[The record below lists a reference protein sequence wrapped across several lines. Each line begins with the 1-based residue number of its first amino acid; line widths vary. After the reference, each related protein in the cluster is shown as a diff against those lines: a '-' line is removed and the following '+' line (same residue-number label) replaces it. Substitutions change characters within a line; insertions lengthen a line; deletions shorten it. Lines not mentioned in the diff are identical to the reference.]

1 MESYTSKSDT
11 KLSNSSMTDRS
22 RQITLAA
29 ATNDIDELHYYD
41 WTFSRANTM
50 YYTHGIHKYPA
61 RMPPQIPG
69 TLLNFFES
77 QGELEPGSTVYDP
90 FSGSGTTAVEARL
103 NGHNAIAN
111 DINPFAC
118 LLSKAKA
125 LPLDI
130 NALEAARSDLFRE
143 LPQTFEEIK
152 KEERPIG
159 ELLSEQALEDARE
172 IGTGWFPQPQL
183 HQLLYTREKLN
194 ELVEDGHD
202 EDVIRFLRVC
212 LAKASRQ
219 VSYQRLDEFKR
230 YRMSLEDRK
239 NHNPNVQRELR
250 DAINH
255 NINRM
260 KKYSNKVDHDLD
272 TTIFTGDSRY
282 ILDSA
287 QAPIG
292 KNDADIVISSPP
304 YGDHQTTVAYGEF
317 STNISIIA
325 DGRDFDEMAAVD
337 SRGLGGADS
346 SSVSLT
352 ELKSESSSLH
362 ETVESLRE
370 IDGRS
375 EDALAFFED
384 FVQVIEEV
392 AKITKPGQP
401 VAWVVACRRMSDY
414 LIPMHQITRELCEDR
429 GYSFEAELP
438 RHIQFKTMPLENR
451 QGKTMADEY
460 IVVMRAPE

>member
-1 MESYTSKSDT
+1 
-11 KLSNSSMTDRS
+11 MTDDS

-29 ATNDIDELHYYD
+29 ATNDIDELHHYD
-41 WTFSRANTM
+41 WTFAHSNTQ

-77 QGELEPGSTVYDP
+77 QGEIEPGSTVYDP

-118 LLSKAKA
+118 MLSRAKSI
-125 LPLDI
+125 PLNI
-130 NALEAARSDLFRE
+130 SELEAARSDLIE
-143 LPQTFEEIK
+143 GLPQKFDAIKAEKPPFEK
-152 KEERPIG
+152 
-159 ELLSEQALEDARE
+159 LLPEQALEDARE
-172 IGTGWFPQPQL
+172 IGTDWFPQPQL
-183 HQLLYTREKLN
+183 YQLLFTREKLN
-194 ELVEDGHD
+194 KLEEKRHSK
-202 EDVIRFLRVC
+202 DVIRFLRIC
-212 LAKASRQ
+212 LAKASRR

-230 YRMSLEDRK
+230 YRMSQEDRES
-239 NHNPNVQRELR
+239 HNPNAYKELL
-250 DAINH
+250 DASND

-260 KKYSNKVDHDLD
+260 KEYSRKVDHDLD
-272 TTIFTGDSRY
+272 TEIFTGDSRC
-282 ILDSA
+282 IIDST

-292 KNDADIVISSPP
+292 ENDADIVITSPP

-317 STNISIIA
+317 STNLSMIA
-325 DGRDFDEMAAVD
+325 EGREFDEMAAVD

-346 SSVSLT
+346 NSVSI
-352 ELKSESSSLH
+352 SEIETDSPSLH
-362 ETVESLRE
+362 DTVKSLRE

-392 AKITKPGQP
+392 ATITKPGQP
-401 VAWVVACRRMSDY
+401 VAWVVACRRMSDH
-414 LIPMHQITRELCEDR
+414 LIPMNLITRELCEGR
-429 GYSFEAELP
+429 GYSFMVELP
-438 RHIQFKTMPLENR
+438 RHIQSKTMPHENP
-451 QGKTMADEY
+451 QGQTMADEY
-460 IVVMRAPE
+460 IVVVRAPK